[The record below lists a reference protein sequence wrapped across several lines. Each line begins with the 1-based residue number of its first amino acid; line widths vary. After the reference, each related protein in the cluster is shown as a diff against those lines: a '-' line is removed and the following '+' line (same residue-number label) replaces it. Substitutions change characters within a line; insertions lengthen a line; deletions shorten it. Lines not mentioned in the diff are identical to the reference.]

1 MNTGMLLMGRIRN
14 FFKALEPPPQWK
26 PGVIILLGVMV
37 GIAFLLFHASE
48 AHSYL
53 SNQPE
58 TCINCHVM
66 YPQYATWAK
75 GSHRERA
82 TCAECHV
89 PQDNF
94 VRQYYVKATDGLWHA
109 SVFTARAEP
118 QVIKMRARGIGVVQ
132 ENCIRC
138 HLDLV
143 EMTSLVEV
151 NLDRHQA
158 GEGKVCWDCHRN
170 VPHGTT
176 RSLAATPHSLVQRLP
191 RLTPGWLRNLF
202 SREE

>member
-1 MNTGMLLMGRIRN
+1 MGKFQN
-14 FFKALEPPPQWK
+14 FLKKFEPPPRWK
-26 PGVIILLGVMV
+26 PGVIILLGALT
-37 GIAFLLFHASE
+37 GIAFLIFHASE

-53 SNQPE
+53 SDRPE

-89 PQDNF
+89 PQDNII
-94 VRQYYVKATDGLWHA
+94 RQYHVKATDGLWHA
-109 SVFTARAEP
+109 TVFTARAEP
-118 QVIKMRARGIGVVQ
+118 QVIQMRQRGVGVVQ

-138 HLDLV
+138 HINLV
-143 EMTSLVEV
+143 DMTSLVEV
-151 NLDRHQA
+151 TLDRHLE
-158 GEGKVCWDCHRN
+158 GEGKVCWDCHRH

-176 RSLAATPHSLVQRLP
+176 RSLAATPHSLVPRLP
-191 RLTPGWLRNLF
+191 GILPAWLRDLF
-202 SREE
+202 SRED